1 MDEQEVSNDNERLKE
16 EAESLSGK
24 WQSISNTGK
33 WQGAQ
38 LMKAVIS
45 QFSLI
50 MYNKRSKN
58 LTTLLMFVSL
68 SMSRIHI
75 LL

>member
-24 WQSISNTGK
+24 WQSMNDILK

-38 LMKAVIS
+38 LMKAVVS
-45 QFSLI
+45 QFYFDYVQKQL
-50 MYNKRSKN
+50 KN
-58 LTTLLMFVSL
+58 VTTLVVCFFT
-68 SMSRIHI
+68 HE
-75 LL
+75 

>member
-24 WQSISNTGK
+24 WQSMNDILK

-38 LMKAVIS
+38 LMKAVVS
-45 QFSLI
+45 QFYFDYVQKQL
-50 MYNKRSKN
+50 KN
-58 LTTLLMFVSL
+58 VTTLFVCFFT
-68 SMSRIHI
+68 HE
-75 LL
+75 